1 MSGLKTED
9 IIEGNFII
17 SDYNKLRKKSIGI
30 IQNVRKAVE
39 SGRRSEGNDPK
50 ELAYDIYF
58 PETDQKE
65 DVCEHSGVTSEAQ
78 SISAEDAEIFLEEK
92 IHENNEKIL
101 TLKKRNISIRK
112 AFKIAFENA
121 PAI

>member
-9 IIEGNFII
+9 IVDGNFII
-17 SDYNKLRKKSIGI
+17 SDYNKLQKKTVGI
-30 IQNVRKAVE
+30 IRNVRNAVE
-39 SGRRSEGNDPK
+39 SGRRAPGNDKK

-58 PETDQKE
+58 PETE
-65 DVCEHSGVTSEAQ
+65 ETADVCEYSGVTKDAEL
-78 SISAEDAEIFLEEK
+78 ISAEDAEIFFEEK

-101 TLKKRNISIRK
+101 TLKKRTLSIRK
-112 AFKIAFENA
+112 AFKTAFENA